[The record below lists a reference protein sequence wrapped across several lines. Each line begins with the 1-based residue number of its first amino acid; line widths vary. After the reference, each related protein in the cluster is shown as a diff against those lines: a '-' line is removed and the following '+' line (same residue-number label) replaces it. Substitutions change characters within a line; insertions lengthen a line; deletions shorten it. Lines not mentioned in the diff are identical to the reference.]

1 MKKLAPVLNN
11 EQGFILPFLL
21 VAIVTLCMI
30 SAYTISQVQTVT
42 AGLDIQK
49 ALEIACKSAASQ
61 VVTDSQANGHPRI
74 NPDTAHVMFKRQL
87 ALNMGLDIN
96 TWNVLAGSQL
106 SKTPSYVFV
115 VYNGDS
121 TYTNSA
127 TWYSFDGINLT
138 VSVQALNGLP
148 RTFAIDSNNI
158 TESDTGGTY
167 LVTLQT
173 PGVVAVIN
181 GQLVNISGN
190 DNTSMTRWA
199 SSVLVCTNGG
209 C

>member
-21 VAIVTLCMI
+21 VSIVTLCMI

-49 ALEIACKSAASQ
+49 ALEIACKSAASK
-61 VVTDSQANGHPRI
+61 VIPGSQANGHPRI
-74 NPDTAHVMFKRQL
+74 HPSSAHSIFKIQL
-87 ALNMGLDIN
+87 ALNLGLDFGLRA
-96 TWNVLAGSQL
+96 LAGSQL
-106 SKTPSYVFV
+106 STTPSYVFV
-115 VYNGDS
+115 VYNGDG
-121 TYTNSA
+121 TYANSA
-127 TWYSFDGINLT
+127 TWYSFDGTNLT

-148 RTFAIDSNNI
+148 RTFAIDSSNI
-158 TESDTGGTY
+158 TASNAEGTY
-167 LVTLQT
+167 RVTLQT
-173 PGVVAVIN
+173 PGVVALIN

-190 DNTSMTRWA
+190 DNTNMTRWA